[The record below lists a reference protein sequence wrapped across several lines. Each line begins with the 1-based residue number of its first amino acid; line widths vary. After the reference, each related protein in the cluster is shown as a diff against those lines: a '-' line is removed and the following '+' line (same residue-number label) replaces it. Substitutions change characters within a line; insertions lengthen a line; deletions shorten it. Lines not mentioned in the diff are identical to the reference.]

1 MQVYLEVWTKGKQPS
16 YLIKYDNNG
25 FIPAI
30 GDRIL
35 GNYKEGITDNE
46 VFVFGDVFQRTIGQ
60 GSITIRINQF

>member
-1 MQVYLEVWTKGKQPS
+1 MQVYLEVWSKGEQPS

-35 GNYKEGITDNE
+35 GFYKKGYTNDE

>member
-16 YLIKYDNNG
+16 FLIKYDNNG

-35 GNYKEGITDNE
+35 GHYKEGITDNE

>member
-35 GNYKEGITDNE
+35 GNYKEGLTDNE